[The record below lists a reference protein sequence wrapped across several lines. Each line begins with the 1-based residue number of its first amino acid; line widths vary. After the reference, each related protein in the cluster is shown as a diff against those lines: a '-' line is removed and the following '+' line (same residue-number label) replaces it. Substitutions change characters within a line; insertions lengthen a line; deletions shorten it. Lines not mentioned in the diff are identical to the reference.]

1 MMKIKTV
8 MFAALLA
15 SSAIARADGD
25 ADYKRGQA
33 AMKAGRVHEACDAFA
48 ASDKTDPNA
57 DTELALAACYEQDG
71 KPVTAARIYRWLAE
85 KDGNLERRKQSSDKV
100 AKLEARAAKLRL
112 LLTKRPDGLT
122 IFVDGQQ
129 VPSTGDVL
137 VDAGPHEVVATAPG
151 YEGHANAPVD
161 RDRATLDVIVRMEPK
176 AEPAPVAAAPAPAP
190 APAPAAE
197 PAPAAAPAMTT
208 HTLEQIEPAPSTPMS
223 EATPNHRKR
232 NGVIIGAVGLAVGVG
247 AVAFFG
253 ASSGKFDDEHAL
265 CPHMVCA
272 NASDLATGNSLR
284 SDARTYRGVGIG
296 MGVGAAA
303 LIGTGVYMMLT
314 HKEPPAQVS
323 LDVAHGNTSLTFT
336 HSF

>member
-25 ADYKRGQA
+25 AEYKRGQA

-48 ASDKTDPNA
+48 ASDKSDPNA

-71 KPVTAARIYRWLAE
+71 KPVAAARIYRWLAE

-100 AKLEARAAKLRL
+100 AKLESRAAKLRL
-112 LLTKRPDGLT
+112 LLTKRPDGLA

-137 VDAGPHEVVATAPG
+137 VDAGPHEVIATAPG

-176 AEPAPVAAAPAPAP
+176 TEPAPVVVAP

-197 PAPAAAPAMTT
+197 PEPAAAAPVMT
-208 HTLEQIEPAPSTPMS
+208 HTLEQIEPAPVTPMS
-223 EATPNHRKR
+223 EATPSHRKR

-247 AVAFFG
+247 AVVFFG

-265 CPHMVCA
+265 CPHMVCSTS
-272 NASDLATGNSLR
+272 SDLATGNSLR
-284 SDARTYRGVGIG
+284 SDARTDRGVALG
-296 MGVGAAA
+296 MGVGAVA
-303 LIGTGVYMMLT
+303 LIGAGAYMMLT

-323 LDVAHGNTSLTFT
+323 LDVTHGNTSLTFT